1 MREGR
6 KGIFGPGA
14 RGRTLVCLEM
24 QASELY
30 RVKGL
35 LRVPVYKKHKRQHKT
50 MIGKEGKGRKMVYQ
64 YRTLQAGKQERY
76 HLIW

>member
-1 MREGR
+1 M
-6 KGIFGPGA
+6 
-14 RGRTLVCLEM
+14 EM

-64 YRTLQAGKQERY
+64 YRTLQAGKQQRY